1 MDHQHGVPEVTGYFQ
16 KKGASI
22 VCNPE
27 KQLMKMRPRK
37 WWRGLLISNLLC
49 KGGTTSQQGV
59 KENIHV
65 LQNAENEGIT
75 LVQGVPQ

>member
-1 MDHQHGVPEVTGYFQ
+1 MGSLKSRDISK

-22 VCNPE
+22 VCDPE

-49 KGGTTSQQGV
+49 KEGTTSWQGV

-65 LQNAENEGIT
+65 LQNADNEGIT